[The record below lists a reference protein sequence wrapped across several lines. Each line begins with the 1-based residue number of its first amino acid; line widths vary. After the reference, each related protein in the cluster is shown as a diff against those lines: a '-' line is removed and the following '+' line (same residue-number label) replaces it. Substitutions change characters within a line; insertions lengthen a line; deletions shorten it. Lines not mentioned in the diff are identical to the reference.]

1 MSRLPPVD
9 PATLTPEQRRTYD
22 EILKVRGQVR
32 GPFAI
37 WLTVPDI
44 CQMALSM
51 QSWFPTKGKLERRI
65 LELVILI
72 AARQYSAQF
81 AWFVHERHGLCEGIA
96 PEAITAIKERRIP
109 TFSRADEQL
118 VWDIMQELDRNR
130 TLSKATYD
138 RGIATFGAEGM
149 VELVSAAGFY
159 VMVALTLN
167 VFEAPVPGGA
177 KPLPD

>member
-9 PATLTPEQRRTYD
+9 PDKLSPEQRNTYD
-22 EILKVRGQVR
+22 EILRVRGQVR

-37 WLTVPDI
+37 WLTVPEI
-44 CQMALSM
+44 CDMALKM
-51 QSWFPTKGKLERRI
+51 QSWFPTKGKLPRRI

-81 AWFVHERHGLCEGIA
+81 AWFVHERHGLSEGIA
-96 PEAITAIKERRIP
+96 PEAIAAIKERRTP
-109 TFSRADEQL
+109 QFERADERL
-118 VWDIMQELDRNR
+118 VWDIMQELDKDR
-130 TLSKATYD
+130 TLSRATYD
-138 RGIATFGAEGM
+138 RGIAEFGPEGM

-167 VFEAPVPGGA
+167 VFEAPVPGGL
-177 KPLPD
+177 KPLP